1 MAGRRPLGIVRSPT
15 AGRRYRPCHIRP
27 LVSNFIQ
34 TPARDRFRLN
44 HGQTLI
50 RKGLTMNET
59 ETLHLFAWTFGGLI
73 LSIFLLNAVA
83 MQ

>member
-1 MAGRRPLGIVRSPT
+1 L
-15 AGRRYRPCHIRP
+15 
-27 LVSNFIQ
+27 SNFIQ

-44 HGQTLI
+44 HEQTLI
-50 RKGLTMNET
+50 RKGLTMSEN